1 MKKNELASIISHVFS
16 PAAVAVVLFVWLSVK
31 SDGGG
36 GGGNRWQA
44 VAVALGTYA
53 LIPSLVLVALRRLG
67 FIRDLY
73 EPQPAHRQ
81 RILSAGF
88 YCYLA
93 GYGALTAIEA
103 PAPLLWCSA
112 CFSAGAALVW
122 LINHFWKISI
132 HATGIGGGAFM
143 LVEVSGLWVLP
154 GIAVVA
160 LAVAWSRLCLGAHSQ
175 SQVIAGFLLGACQ
188 AWALLPL
195 YRPLTSA

>member
-1 MKKNELASIISHVFS
+1 MNKNALASIISHVFS
-16 PAAVAVVLFVWLSVK
+16 PAAVAAILFVWLSLT
-31 SDGGG
+31 SDAGGSE
-36 GGGNRWQA
+36 GNRLHAAA
-44 VAVALGTYA
+44 VGLGSYA
-53 LIPSLVLVALRRLG
+53 LIPSLAIVALKHLG
-67 FIRDLY
+67 YIRDLF
-73 EPQPAHRQ
+73 EPEPAHRQ
-81 RILSAGF
+81 RILSAGLC
-88 YCYLA
+88 CYLA

-103 PAPLLWCSA
+103 SAPLLWCSA

-143 LVEVSGLWVLP
+143 LIEVSGQWVLP

-175 SQVIAGFLLGACQ
+175 SQVIAGFLLGASQ

-195 YRPLTSA
+195 YTVL